1 MPGIGKSQMCMQLA
15 LDVQIPE
22 LFGGN
27 GAEAVYIDTEGSL
40 VVSDVTYLLF
50 SSINLI
56 FQFLLSDESINS
68 YGRCFVDTYW

>member
-1 MPGIGKSQMCMQLA
+1 MCMQLA

-40 VVSDVTYLLF
+40 VVSCIIYAYLPF
-50 SSINLI
+50 SSINAH
-56 FQFLLSDESINS
+56 FQFLLSDESTDRN
-68 YGRCFVDTYW
+68 GRCFVNTYWQARPF